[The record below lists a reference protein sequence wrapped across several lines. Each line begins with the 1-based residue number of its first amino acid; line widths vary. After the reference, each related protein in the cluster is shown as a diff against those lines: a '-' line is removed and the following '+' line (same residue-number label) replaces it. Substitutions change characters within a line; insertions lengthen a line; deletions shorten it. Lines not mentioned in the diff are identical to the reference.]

1 MLHLLIAF
9 SADLIVEL
17 STKEDTQNV
26 KWKEEGGWK
35 RIKANH
41 KISDWL
47 LCDLVVEAVGFNN
60 DNR

>member
-1 MLHLLIAF
+1 MLHSLIAF

-17 STKEDTQNV
+17 STKKNTQNV
-26 KWKEEGGWK
+26 KWKEGGLETQ
-35 RIKANH
+35 KANH
-41 KISDWL
+41 KISVWL